1 MRPLGMMIKECL
13 ASKIVMAR
21 LIWCDNWGSRAEA
34 KQQDKTEKQVTV
46 GVKMSRRLMVT
57 QTFLD
62 EHTNIRLK
70 SSCGYLLKFALT
82 GALLLKFKVL
92 S

>member
-1 MRPLGMMIKECL
+1 M
-13 ASKIVMAR
+13 
-21 LIWCDNWGSRAEA
+21 GSRAEA

-46 GVKMSRRLMVT
+46 GVKMSRKLMVT
-57 QTFLD
+57 QTFG
-62 EHTNIRLK
+62 TNTQNIRLK

-82 GALLLKFKVL
+82 GALLLKPKVL